1 MEKGE
6 ASRSEEG
13 NGDRKRKGVCWRGMR
28 RSTGSP
34 TSGGVLIIF
43 GSYNIRNRRNG
54 GMESALRVMAQANM
68 DLGIFQETKY
78 MDRIYNQTRLVD
90 RKSVSD

>member
-1 MEKGE
+1 MKGE
-6 ASRSEEG
+6 TGGSEG
-13 NGDRKRKGVCWRGMR
+13 DNGDRKRKGVRWWGTW
-28 RSTGSP
+28 RSTEKP
-34 TSGGVLIIF
+34 TGEGVPIRF
-43 GSYNIRNRRNG
+43 GSYNIRNRRNR